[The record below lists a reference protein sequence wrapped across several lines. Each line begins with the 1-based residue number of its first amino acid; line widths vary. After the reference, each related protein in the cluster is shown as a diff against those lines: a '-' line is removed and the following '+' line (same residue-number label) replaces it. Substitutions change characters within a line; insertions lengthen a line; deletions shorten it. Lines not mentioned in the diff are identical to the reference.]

1 VSEAGYTQALE
12 RIRQA
17 RERRTRTLVLSGLG
31 LTTLPDALWGLT
43 WLEMLDISGNRL
55 TALPESLGRLQ
66 NLQRLALFNNRLT
79 ALPESLGRLQNLQWL
94 DLSRNRL
101 TALPESLGR
110 LQNLQGL
117 YLPVNRLTALPESLG
132 RLQNLQ
138 WLDLSRN
145 RLTALPESLGRLQNL
160 QWLDLSR
167 NRLTALP
174 ESLGRLQHLQWL
186 NLSDNPLEELPTFL
200 WDMAQLEM
208 LGLANLGLETLP
220 ESLGRLQNLQHLDLS
235 DNRLTALPESLGR
248 LQHLQWLYL
257 SRNRLT
263 ALPESLGRLQHLQ
276 RLALQGNPLTLTLP
290 HRLIGDEYFGDAQAI
305 LDFYRAVWQEGQT
318 WGAVRVLF
326 VGQPGVGKTSLVRR
340 LKDGSFDPRQP
351 STLVVETHT
360 LPLGPYTAHLWDFG
374 GQEFMHATHP
384 FFFSARVVYVLVLNV
399 RHTAEQNRVR
409 YWLDL
414 IRSMGGDAPVL
425 IVGNH
430 ADADQHRLDLPFNAL
445 REQYPNIQAYL
456 QTSAKEGAGLEALRQ
471 ALHTAVENLPHV
483 RVRFARSHLA
493 VKDALETRK
502 AQGEDLIPREAYRAI
517 CRAQGI
523 DDEQDQET
531 LLALLHDLG
540 VVLDFR
546 DEAGEPL
553 TPEGVLNPNWVTSA
567 VYRVLTAPEVRERS
581 RGRVTPTMIRRI
593 LSRPR
598 YQQWHR
604 ELVLRLMQRFELA
617 YPGPD
622 GAWWLPDV
630 MPQDQPEAA
639 AAAAWDDALVFEYA
653 YDPRLPPGVI
663 TRFIVRAHEAIAD
676 QALVWRW
683 GVILRLQQDANRA
696 LVRARP
702 ERNTVEI
709 RVTGRPNTRREAL
722 AYIRGHFEAI
732 HRTFVQ
738 QEGGFTITAYLSP
751 PRYPGLRLPYD
762 DLLVLEKD
770 GIAEYPVVWQG
781 RTVYLP
787 VREVLDGFVSPQA
800 RQEEIRARFPHEARR
815 EMVVSIQGNVTNSI
829 LTLGDAN
836 RIAQRIQTSPLAP
849 ELAQA
854 LTELAQAV
862 QALLPHLPPE
872 QQEEVQDD
880 LQRLQEELQR
890 PEPRRKWYT
899 VSLEGLKAAAKT
911 VGEIGLPVLK
921 LVEQIVRL
929 LS

>member
-1 VSEAGYTQALE
+1 MPEAGYIQALE

-17 RERRTRTLVLSGLG
+17 RERRARTLVLSGLG

-55 TALPESLGRLQ
+55 TTLPENLGRLQNLQRLFLSHNRLTALPESLGRLQ
-66 NLQRLALFNNRLT
+66 NLQRLAL
-79 ALPESLGRLQNLQWL
+79 
-94 DLSRNRL
+94 
-101 TALPESLGR
+101 
-110 LQNLQGL
+110 
-117 YLPVNRLTALPESLG
+117 
-132 RLQNLQ
+132 
-138 WLDLSRN
+138 
-145 RLTALPESLGRLQNL
+145 
-160 QWLDLSR
+160 
-167 NRLTALP
+167 
-174 ESLGRLQHLQWL
+174 H
-186 NLSDNPLEELPTFL
+186 
-200 WDMAQLEM
+200 
-208 LGLANLGLETLP
+208 
-220 ESLGRLQNLQHLDLS
+220 
-235 DNRLTALPESLGR
+235 
-248 LQHLQWLYL
+248 
-257 SRNRLT
+257 
-263 ALPESLGRLQHLQ
+263 
-276 RLALQGNPLTLTLP
+276 GNPLTLTLP
-290 HRLIGDEYFGDAQAI
+290 HRLIGSEYFGGDAQAI

-340 LKDGSFDPRQP
+340 LKDGTFDPRQP

-456 QTSAKEGAGLEALRQ
+456 QTSAKEGAGLDALRQ

-567 VYRVLTAPEVRERS
+567 VYRVLTDPEVRERS

-617 YPGPD
+617 YPDPN